1 MRVRVLLKFA
11 KILML
16 SRLRNTRRSFLSD
29 SITNRPILIALIGS
43 IMFAAGL
50 GFGTATVSFLRG
62 AGASPAD
69 IGQIVETIF
78 GGIPIFLIG
87 FFFTMGLLWELNAS
101 SESESA
107 DSINW
112 LPISPS
118 EYVFASTL
126 STTYTYSPLVL
137 VTVGYSLPIGI
148 LTGNVSAFLVLV
160 IASVVAAFIGS
171 VTVEILRSL
180 LARAS
185 TAFNK
190 IGGRLMI
197 LLRILGIVLIL
208 LFTQTLFSGF
218 LIIRIINS
226 VSSANA
232 ATILVPLLWPTLS
245 ITSILRSNFLSSV
258 YFLLLSFGFL
268 AVLASSAL
276 ALRSKFWVSTPP
288 SFHFSSTGTIS
299 GVSRLRKIGVSVVSL
314 ALVRREIRSATR
326 RKEVVRLMAIPIILP
341 VMISFPALFSPAPTT
356 SVASGLISPLF
367 LAVPLLFGVGLGT
380 LFLGMT
386 SIGQEGKRL
395 WNLSSLPLEAE
406 AVVTSKILFTS
417 LISTIGLVLGLGL
430 TVLFFQVSILD
441 ALTFIAVGIT
451 LVLGEASLGVAIGSR
466 YPDFSDGPRPRFV
479 TIIGSIIGAF
489 LGVMMMLLMS
499 LPLLFLLLARVF
511 LLLPFSLQLSFL
523 LGGMLG
529 LIFARISYSVSIR
542 SVEGILRELPN

>member
-1 MRVRVLLKFA
+1 MRIRVLLEFA

-16 SRLRNTRRSFLSD
+16 SRLRNTRQSFLSN

-43 IMFAAGL
+43 IMFAAGV

-126 STTYTYSPLVL
+126 STSYTYSPLVL

-148 LTGNVSAFLVLV
+148 LTGNTSAFLVLV
-160 IASVVAAFIGS
+160 VASVVAAFIGS

-185 TAFNK
+185 TSFNK
-190 IGGRLMI
+190 VGGRSMI
-197 LLRILGIVLIL
+197 ILRILGVILIL

-232 ATILVPLLWPTLS
+232 TTVLVPLLWPTLS
-245 ITSILRSNFLSSV
+245 ITSILRSNLLSSA
-258 YFLLLSFGFL
+258 YFLLLSLGFL
-268 AVLASSAL
+268 AVLASAAL
-276 ALRSKFWVSTPP
+276 ALRSKFWVATLP
-288 SFHFSSTGTIS
+288 SFHFSNTGTIS
-299 GVSRLRKIGVSVVSL
+299 RVSRLGRIGVSAISL

-341 VMISFPALFSPAPTT
+341 VMISFPAIFSPAPTA
-356 SVASGLISPLF
+356 SAASGLISPLF
-367 LAVPLLFGVGLGT
+367 LAIPLLFGVGLGT

-395 WNLSSLPLEAE
+395 WNLSSLPIEAGT
-406 AVVTSKILFTS
+406 VVTSKILFTS
-417 LISTIGLVLGLGL
+417 LISTIGLVLGLAL
-430 TVLFFQVSILD
+430 TVFFFQVSVMD

-451 LVLGEASLGVAIGSR
+451 LVLAEASLGVAIGSR

-489 LGVMMMLLMS
+489 LGVIVMLLMS
-499 LPLLFLLLARVF
+499 LPLVFLLLGRIF
-511 LLLPFSLQLSFL
+511 LLLPFSLQLSFF

-529 LIFARISYSVSIR
+529 LIFARISYSLSIP
-542 SVEGILRELPN
+542 SVNGILRELPN

>member
-1 MRVRVLLKFA
+1 MRVHVLLKFA

-16 SRLRNTRRSFLSD
+16 SRLRNTRRSFLSN

-43 IMFAAGL
+43 IMFAAGV

-62 AGASPAD
+62 AGATSAD

-78 GGIPIFLIG
+78 GGVPIFLIG

-107 DSINW
+107 DAINW

-148 LTGNVSAFLVLV
+148 LTGNASAFLILV
-160 IASVVAAFIGS
+160 VASIVAAFIGS

-180 LARAS
+180 LTRAS
-185 TAFNK
+185 TAFYK
-190 IGGRLMI
+190 VGGRSII
-197 LLRILGIVLIL
+197 LLRILLVILIL

-218 LIIRIINS
+218 LIIRIINT

-245 ITSILRSNFLSSV
+245 ITSILRSDLSGSA

-268 AVLASSAL
+268 AVLAYSAF

-288 SFHFSSTGTIS
+288 SFHFSNTGTIS
-299 GVSRLRKIGVSVVSL
+299 GVSRLRKIGVSAVSL

-341 VMISFPALFSPAPTT
+341 VMISFPAIFSPAPTT
-356 SVASGLISPLF
+356 SAASGLISPLF

-386 SIGQEGKRL
+386 SIGQEGKML
-395 WNLSSLPLEAE
+395 WNLSSLPIEAGTI
-406 AVVTSKILFTS
+406 VTSKILFTS

-430 TVLFFQVSILD
+430 TVFFFQVSILD

-451 LVLGEASLGVAIGSR
+451 LVLAEASLGVAIGSR

-479 TIIGSIIGAF
+479 TIMGSILGAF
-489 LGVMMMLLMS
+489 LGVVMMLLMS

-511 LLLPFSLQLSFL
+511 LLLPFSLQLSFF

-529 LIFARISYSVSIR
+529 LMFARISYSFSIR
-542 SVEGILRELPN
+542 SVDGILRELPN

>member
-1 MRVRVLLKFA
+1 MRVSVLLKFA

-16 SRLRNTRRSFLSD
+16 SRLRNTRRSFLSN
-29 SITNRPILIALIGS
+29 SLTNRPILIALIGS
-43 IMFAAGL
+43 IMFVAGV

-62 AGASPAD
+62 AGASPSD

-137 VTVGYSLPIGI
+137 VTIGYSMPIGI
-148 LTGNVSAFLVLV
+148 LTGNTSALLVLV
-160 IASVVAAFIGS
+160 VASVVAAFIGS
-171 VTVEILRSL
+171 VTIEILRSL

-190 IGGRLMI
+190 VAGRSMI
-197 LLRILGIVLIL
+197 ILRILGVILIL

-218 LIIRIINS
+218 LIIRIINT
-226 VSSANA
+226 VSSTNA
-232 ATILVPLLWPTLS
+232 ATILVPLLWPTIS
-245 ITSILRSNFLSSV
+245 ITSILRSNTLSSV
-258 YFLLLSFGFL
+258 LFLTLSLGFL
-268 AVLASSAL
+268 AALAYTAL

-288 SFHFSSTGTIS
+288 SFHFSNKVTIS

-341 VMISFPALFSPAPTT
+341 VMISFPAIFSPAPTT
-356 SVASGLISPLF
+356 GAQSSLISPLF

-395 WNLSSLPLEAE
+395 WNLSSLPIEAGMI
-406 AVVTSKILFTS
+406 VTSKVLFTS

-430 TVLFFQVSILD
+430 TVFFFQVSVLD

-451 LVLGEASLGVAIGSR
+451 LVLAEASLGVAIGSR

-489 LGVMMMLLMS
+489 LGVIVMLLMS
-499 LPLLFLLLARVF
+499 LPLVFLVLGRIF
-511 LLLPFSLQLSFL
+511 LLLPFSLQLSFF
-523 LGGMLG
+523 LGGMVG
-529 LIFARISYSVSIR
+529 LIFARISYSLSIR
-542 SVEGILRELPN
+542 SVNGILRELPN

>member
-16 SRLRNTRRSFLSD
+16 SRLRNTRQNFLSNG
-29 SITNRPILIALIGS
+29 ITNRPILIALIGL
-43 IMFAAGL
+43 IMFVAGI
-50 GFGTATVSFLRG
+50 GFGTATISFLRG
-62 AGASPAD
+62 AGASSMD

-78 GGIPIFLIG
+78 GGVPIFLIG

-137 VTVGYSLPIGI
+137 VTVGYSLPIAI
-148 LTGNVSAFLVLV
+148 LTGNASAFLILV
-160 IASVVAAFIGS
+160 VASVIAAFIGS

-190 IGGRLMI
+190 VGGRLMI
-197 LLRILGIVLIL
+197 ALRILGIIVIL

-218 LIIRIINS
+218 LIIRIINT
-226 VSSANA
+226 VASANA

-245 ITSILRSNFLSSV
+245 ITSVLRSDLLSSA
-258 YFLLLSFGFL
+258 YFLLLSLGFL
-268 AVLASSAL
+268 SVLTTSAL

-288 SFHFSSTGTIS
+288 SFHFANAGTIS
-299 GVSRLRKIGVSVVSL
+299 GVSKLRRIGVSTTSL

-326 RKEVVRLMAIPIILP
+326 RKEVVRLMSIPIILP
-341 VMISFPALFSPAPTT
+341 VMISFPAIFSPAPTT
-356 SVASGLISPLF
+356 SAQSSLISPLF

-395 WNLSSLPLEAE
+395 WNLSSLPLEA
-406 AVVTSKILFTS
+406 ASIVTSKILFTS
-417 LISTIGLVLGLGL
+417 LIATIGLVLGLGL
-430 TVLFFQVSILD
+430 TVFFFQISMID
-441 ALTFIAVGIT
+441 ALTFIAVGIA
-451 LVLGEASLGVAIGSR
+451 LVLAEASLGIAIGSR
-466 YPDFSDGPRPRFV
+466 YPDFSEGPRPRFV

-489 LGVMMMLLMS
+489 LGVVVMLLMS

-511 LLLPFSLQLSFL
+511 LLLPFSLQLSFF

-529 LIFARISYSVSIR
+529 LIFARISYSLSIR

>member
-1 MRVRVLLKFA
+1 MRIRVLLEFA

-16 SRLRNTRRSFLSD
+16 SRLRNTKSSFLSNG
-29 SITNRPILIALIGS
+29 ITNRPVLIALIGS
-43 IMFAAGL
+43 IMFIAGV
-50 GFGTATVSFLRG
+50 GFGTATISFLRG

-107 DSINW
+107 DAINW

-148 LTGNVSAFLVLV
+148 LTGNASAFLILV
-160 IASVVAAFIGS
+160 VASVIAAFIGS

-190 IGGRLMI
+190 VGGRSMI
-197 LLRILGIVLIL
+197 VLRILGIILIL

-218 LIIRIINS
+218 LIIRIINT

-245 ITSILRSNFLSSV
+245 ITSILRSNTLSSLF
-258 YFLLLSFGFL
+258 FLTLSLGFL
-268 AVLASSAL
+268 AALASTAL
-276 ALRSKFWVSTPP
+276 ALRSKFWVPTPP
-288 SFHFSSTGTIS
+288 SFHFSNKGRIS

-341 VMISFPALFSPAPTT
+341 VMISFPAIFSPAPTT
-356 SVASGLISPLF
+356 GAQSSLISPLF

-395 WNLSSLPLEAE
+395 WNLSSLPIEAGTI
-406 AVVTSKILFTS
+406 VTSKILFTS

-430 TVLFFQVSILD
+430 TVLFFQVSIFD
-441 ALTFIAVGIT
+441 AVTFVAVGIT
-451 LVLGEASLGVAIGSR
+451 IVLAEASLGVAIGSR

-489 LGVMMMLLMS
+489 LGVVMMLLMA
-499 LPLLFLLLARVF
+499 LPLLFLLLAKVF
-511 LLLPFSLQLSFL
+511 LLLPFSLQISFF

-529 LIFARISYSVSIR
+529 LIFARISYSLSIR
-542 SVEGILRELPN
+542 SVNGILRELPN

>member
-1 MRVRVLLKFA
+1 MRIRVLLKFA

-16 SRLRNTRRSFLSD
+16 SRLRNTRRSFLSN

-43 IMFAAGL
+43 IMLAAGA
-50 GFGTATVSFLRG
+50 GFGTATVSFLRD
-62 AGASPAD
+62 AGASPVD

-148 LTGNVSAFLVLV
+148 LTGNTSAFLVLV
-160 IASVVAAFIGS
+160 VASVVAAFIGS

-185 TAFNK
+185 TAFNEVA
-190 IGGRLMI
+190 GRSMI
-197 LLRILGIVLIL
+197 ILRILGVMLIL

-226 VSSANA
+226 VTSANA

-245 ITSILRSNFLSSV
+245 VTSLLRSNPLSSAFFLFLS
-258 YFLLLSFGFL
+258 LGFL
-268 AVLASSAL
+268 VVLSSAAL
-276 ALRSKFWVSTPP
+276 VLRSKFWVAIPP
-288 SFHFSSTGTIS
+288 SFHFSNTGRIS
-299 GVSRLRKIGVSVVSL
+299 GVSRLRKIGVSAISL

-341 VMISFPALFSPAPTT
+341 VMISFPAIFSPAPTN
-356 SVASGLISPLF
+356 SAQSSLISPLF

-395 WNLSSLPLEAE
+395 WNLSSLPIEAGTI
-406 AVVTSKILFTS
+406 VTSKVLFTS

-430 TVLFFQVSILD
+430 TVFFFQVSVLD

-451 LVLGEASLGVAIGSR
+451 IVLAEASLGVAIGSR

-489 LGVMMMLLMS
+489 LGVVVMLLMS

-511 LLLPFSLQLSFL
+511 LLLPFSLQLSFF

-529 LIFARISYSVSIR
+529 LIFARISYSLSIR
-542 SVEGILRELPN
+542 SVDGILRELPN

>member
-1 MRVRVLLKFA
+1 MRIRVLLEFA

-16 SRLRNTRRSFLSD
+16 SRLRSTRQSFLSN

-43 IMFAAGL
+43 IMFAAGV

-62 AGASPAD
+62 AGASHAD

-126 STTYTYSPLVL
+126 STSYTYSPLVL

-148 LTGNVSAFLVLV
+148 LTGNTSAFLVLV
-160 IASVVAAFIGS
+160 VASVVAAFIGS

-185 TAFNK
+185 TSFNK
-190 IGGRLMI
+190 VGGRSMI
-197 LLRILGIVLIL
+197 ILRILGVILIL

-232 ATILVPLLWPTLS
+232 TTVLVPLLWPTLS
-245 ITSILRSNFLSSV
+245 ITSILRSNLLSSA
-258 YFLLLSFGFL
+258 YFLLLSLGFL
-268 AVLASSAL
+268 AVLASAAL
-276 ALRSKFWVSTPP
+276 ALRSKFWVATPP
-288 SFHFSSTGTIS
+288 SFHFSNTGTIS
-299 GVSRLRKIGVSVVSL
+299 RVSRLRRIGVSAISL

-341 VMISFPALFSPAPTT
+341 VMISFPAIFSPAPTT
-356 SVASGLISPLF
+356 SAASGLISPLF

-395 WNLSSLPLEAE
+395 WNLSSLPIEAGT
-406 AVVTSKILFTS
+406 VVTSKILFTS

-430 TVLFFQVSILD
+430 TVFFFQVSVMD

-451 LVLGEASLGVAIGSR
+451 LVLAEASLGVAIGSR

-489 LGVMMMLLMS
+489 LGVIVMLLMS
-499 LPLLFLLLARVF
+499 LPLVFLVLGRIF
-511 LLLPFSLQLSFL
+511 LLLPFSLQLSFF
-523 LGGMLG
+523 LGGMVG
-529 LIFARISYSVSIR
+529 LIFARISYSLSIR
-542 SVEGILRELPN
+542 SVNGILRELPN

>member
-16 SRLRNTRRSFLSD
+16 SRLRNTRRSFLSNR
-29 SITNRPILIALIGS
+29 ITNRPILIALIGA
-43 IMFAAGL
+43 IMFAAGI
-50 GFGTATVSFLRG
+50 GFGTATISFLRG
-62 AGASPAD
+62 AGASSSD
-69 IGQIVETIF
+69 IGQIVETIL

-87 FFFTMGLLWELNAS
+87 FFFTMGLLWEMNAS

-137 VTVGYSLPIGI
+137 VTLGYSLPIAI
-148 LTGNVSAFLVLV
+148 LTGNTSAFLVLV
-160 IASVVAAFIGS
+160 TASVIAAFTGS

-190 IGGRLMI
+190 VGGRLMI
-197 LLRILGIVLIL
+197 ALRILGIMLIL

-218 LIIRIINS
+218 LIIRIINT
-226 VSSANA
+226 VAGANA

-245 ITSILRSNFLSSV
+245 ITSVLRSDLLSSA
-258 YFLLLSFGFL
+258 YFTLLSLGFL
-268 AVLASSAL
+268 AVLAFSAL

-288 SFHFSSTGTIS
+288 SFHFSNIGTIT
-299 GVSRLRKIGVSVVSL
+299 GVSKLRRIGVSTTSL

-326 RKEVVRLMAIPIILP
+326 RKEVVRLMSIPIILP
-341 VMISFPALFSPAPTT
+341 VMISFPAIFSPAPTT
-356 SVASGLISPLF
+356 SAQSSLISPLF
-367 LAVPLLFGVGLGT
+367 LAVPLLFGAGLGT

-395 WNLSSLPLEAE
+395 WNLSSLPLEA
-406 AVVTSKILFTS
+406 ASIVTSKILFTS
-417 LISTIGLVLGLGL
+417 LVATIGLVLGLGL
-430 TVLFFQVSILD
+430 TVFFFQISIID
-441 ALTFIAVGIT
+441 ALTFITVGIA
-451 LVLGEASLGVAIGSR
+451 LVLAEASLGVAIGSR

-489 LGVMMMLLMS
+489 LGVVMMLLMS

-511 LLLPFSLQLSFL
+511 LLLPFSLQLSFF

-529 LIFARISYSVSIR
+529 LIFARISYSLSIR
-542 SVEGILRELPN
+542 SVDGILRELPN

>member
-1 MRVRVLLKFA
+1 MRVWVLIEFA

-16 SRLRNTRRSFLSD
+16 SRLRNTRQSFLSN
-29 SITNRPILIALIGS
+29 SITGRPVLITIIGL
-43 IMFAAGL
+43 IMFAAGV
-50 GFGTATVSFLRG
+50 GFGTVTVSFLRG
-62 AGASPAD
+62 AGASASD

-118 EYVFASTL
+118 EYVFASTI

-148 LTGNVSAFLVLV
+148 MTGNTAAFLVLV
-160 IASVVAAFIGS
+160 VASVIAAFTGS

-185 TAFNK
+185 AAFNK
-190 IGGRLMI
+190 VGGRSMI
-197 LLRILGIVLIL
+197 ILRILGIILIL

-218 LIIRIINS
+218 LIVRIINTVAS
-226 VSSANA
+226 TNA

-245 ITSILRSNFLSSV
+245 VTSILRSNTLSSV
-258 YFLLLSFGFL
+258 YFLLLSLGFL

-276 ALRSKFWVSTPP
+276 ALRAKFWVSTPL
-288 SFHFSSTGTIS
+288 SFHFSNTVTLS
-299 GVSRLRKIGVSVVSL
+299 GVSKLRKIGVSVISL
-314 ALVRREIRSATR
+314 ALVRREVRSATR
-326 RKEVVRLMAIPIILP
+326 RKELVRLMAIPIILP
-341 VMISFPALFSPAPTT
+341 VMISFPAIFSPAPNT
-356 SVASGLISPLF
+356 SVASGPISPLF

-395 WNLSSLPLEAE
+395 WNLSSLPIDAG
-406 AVVTSKILFTS
+406 AIVTSKILFTS

-430 TVLFFQVSILD
+430 TVFFFQVSILD
-441 ALTFIAVGIT
+441 ALTFIGVGVT
-451 LVLGEASLGVAIGSR
+451 LVLAEASLGVAIGSR

-489 LGVMMMLLMS
+489 LGVVMMLLMS

-511 LLLPFSLQLSFL
+511 LLLPFSLQLSFF

-529 LIFARISYSVSIR
+529 LIFARISYSLSIR
-542 SVEGILRELPN
+542 SVDSILRELPN

>member
-16 SRLRNTRRSFLSD
+16 SRLRNTRSSFLSNG
-29 SITNRPILIALIGS
+29 ITNRPILIALIGS
-43 IMFAAGL
+43 IMFAAGV
-50 GFGTATVSFLRG
+50 GFGTATVSFLKG
-62 AGASPAD
+62 ADASPAD
-69 IGQIVETIF
+69 ISQIVATIF

-148 LTGNVSAFLVLV
+148 LTGNSSALVVLI
-160 IASVVAAFIGS
+160 IASVVAAFIGA

-190 IGGRLMI
+190 VGGRLMV

-232 ATILVPLLWPTLS
+232 ATVLVPLLWPTLS
-245 ITSILRSNFLSSV
+245 VTSILRSNLLSSA

-268 AVLASSAL
+268 AVLSCSAL

-288 SFHFSSTGTIS
+288 SLHFSNTGTIS

-326 RKEVVRLMAIPIILP
+326 RKEVVRLMTIPIILP

-356 SVASGLISPLF
+356 SIASGLISPLF

-417 LISTIGLVLGLGL
+417 VVSTIGLVLGLGL

-441 ALTFIAVGIT
+441 ALTFTGVGIT
-451 LVLGEASLGVAIGSR
+451 LVLAEASLGVAIGSR

-479 TIIGSIIGAF
+479 TIVGSVIGAF

-499 LPLLFLLLARVF
+499 LPLVFLLLARVF

-523 LGGMLG
+523 LGGLLG

>member
-16 SRLRNTRRSFLSD
+16 SRLRNTRRSFLSN
-29 SITNRPILIALIGS
+29 SITNRPLLITLIGS
-43 IMFAAGL
+43 IMFAAGV

-62 AGASPAD
+62 AGASPVD

-137 VTVGYSLPIGI
+137 VTVGYSMPIGI
-148 LTGNVSAFLVLV
+148 LTGNTSAFLVLV
-160 IASVVAAFIGS
+160 VASVIAAFIGS

-190 IGGRLMI
+190 VGGHAMI
-197 LLRILGIVLIL
+197 ILRILGIILIL

-218 LIIRIINS
+218 LIIRIINT
-226 VSSANA
+226 VSSTNA

-245 ITSILRSNFLSSV
+245 ITSILRSNTLSSV
-258 YFLLLSFGFL
+258 FFFTLGLGFL
-268 AVLASSAL
+268 AALASTAL

-288 SFHFSSTGTIS
+288 SFHFSNKVTIS

-341 VMISFPALFSPAPTT
+341 VMISFPAIFSPAPTT
-356 SVASGLISPLF
+356 GAQSSLISPLF
-367 LAVPLLFGVGLGT
+367 LAVPLLLGVGLGT
-380 LFLGMT
+380 LFLAIT

-395 WNLSSLPLEAE
+395 WNLSSLPIEAST
-406 AVVTSKILFTS
+406 AVTSNVLFTS

-430 TVLFFQVSILD
+430 TVFFFQVSVLD

-451 LVLGEASLGVAIGSR
+451 IVLAEASLGVAIGIR
-466 YPDFSDGPRPRFV
+466 NPDFSDGHRPRFV

-489 LGVMMMLLMS
+489 LGVVVMLLMS

-511 LLLPFSLQLSFL
+511 LLLPFSLQLSFF

-529 LIFARISYSVSIR
+529 LISARISYSLSIR
-542 SVEGILRELPN
+542 SVDGILRELPN

>member
-1 MRVRVLLKFA
+1 MRIRVLLKFA

-16 SRLRNTRRSFLSD
+16 SRLRNTRRSFLSN

-43 IMFAAGL
+43 IMFAAGA
-50 GFGTATVSFLRG
+50 GFGTATVAFLRD
-62 AGASPAD
+62 AGASPVD

-118 EYVFASTL
+118 EYVFASAL

-137 VTVGYSLPIGI
+137 VTIGYSMPIGI
-148 LTGNVSAFLVLV
+148 LTGNTSALLVLV
-160 IASVVAAFIGS
+160 VASVVAAFIGS
-171 VTVEILRSL
+171 VTIEILRSL

-190 IGGRLMI
+190 VAGRSMI
-197 LLRILGIVLIL
+197 ILRILGVILIL

-218 LIIRIINS
+218 LIIRIINT
-226 VSSANA
+226 VSSTNA
-232 ATILVPLLWPTLS
+232 ATILVPLLWPTIS
-245 ITSILRSNFLSSV
+245 ITSILRSNTLSSV
-258 YFLLLSFGFL
+258 FFLTLSLGFL
-268 AVLASSAL
+268 AALASTAL

-288 SFHFSSTGTIS
+288 SFHFSNKVTIS

-341 VMISFPALFSPAPTT
+341 VMISFPAIFSPAPTT
-356 SVASGLISPLF
+356 GAQSSLISPLF

-395 WNLSSLPLEAE
+395 WNLSSLPIEAGMI
-406 AVVTSKILFTS
+406 VTSKVLFTS

-430 TVLFFQVSILD
+430 TVFFFQVSVLD

-451 LVLGEASLGVAIGSR
+451 LVLAEAGLGVAIGSR

-489 LGVMMMLLMS
+489 LGVVLMLLMS

-511 LLLPFSLQLSFL
+511 LLLPFSLQLSFF

-529 LIFARISYSVSIR
+529 LIFARISYSLSIR
-542 SVEGILRELPN
+542 SVDGILRELPN

>member
-1 MRVRVLLKFA
+1 MRIRVLLKFA
-11 KILML
+11 NILML
-16 SRLRNTRRSFLSD
+16 SRLRNTRRSFLSN

-43 IMFAAGL
+43 AMFAAGV

-62 AGASPAD
+62 VGASPAD

-118 EYVFASTL
+118 EYVLASTL
-126 STTYTYSPLVL
+126 STSYTYSPLVL
-137 VTVGYSLPIGI
+137 VTVGFSLPIGI
-148 LTGNVSAFLVLV
+148 LTGNTSAFFVLV
-160 IASVVAAFIGS
+160 VASVVAAFIGS
-171 VTVEILRSL
+171 VTLEILRSL

-190 IGGRLMI
+190 VGGRSMI
-197 LLRILGIVLIL
+197 LLRILGVILIL

-226 VSSANA
+226 VAAANA
-232 ATILVPLLWPTLS
+232 ATILVPLIWPTLS
-245 ITSILRSNFLSSV
+245 ITSILRSDALSSA
-258 YFLLLSFGFL
+258 YFFTLSLGFL
-268 AVLASSAL
+268 AALASIAL
-276 ALRSKFWVSTPP
+276 ALRSRFWVATPP
-288 SFHFSSTGTIS
+288 SFHFSNAGTIS
-299 GVSRLRKIGVSVVSL
+299 GVSRLRKIGVSVISL

-341 VMISFPALFSPAPTT
+341 VMISFPAIFSPAPTT
-356 SVASGLISPLF
+356 SAASGLISPLF

-395 WNLSSLPLEAE
+395 WNLSSLPLEAGTI
-406 AVVTSKILFTS
+406 VTSKILFTS

-430 TVLFFQVSILD
+430 TVFFFQVSILD

-451 LVLGEASLGVAIGSR
+451 LVLAEASLGVAIGSR

-489 LGVMMMLLMS
+489 LGVVMMLLMS
-499 LPLLFLLLARVF
+499 LPLVLLLLARVF
-511 LLLPFSLQLSFL
+511 LLLPFSLQLSFF

-529 LIFARISYSVSIR
+529 LIFARISYSLSIR
-542 SVEGILRELPN
+542 SVDGILRELPS

>member
-1 MRVRVLLKFA
+1 MRIHVLLKFA

-16 SRLRNTRRSFLSD
+16 SRLRNTRESFLSN
-29 SITNRPILIALIGS
+29 SITNRPTLIALIGS
-43 IMFAAGL
+43 IMFAAGV

-107 DSINW
+107 DSVNW

-126 STTYTYSPLVL
+126 STSYTYSPLVL
-137 VTVGYSLPIGI
+137 VTIGYSLPIGI
-148 LTGNVSAFLVLV
+148 LTGNSSAFLVLV
-160 IASVVAAFIGS
+160 VASVVAAFIGS

-185 TAFNK
+185 TAFNMV
-190 IGGRLMI
+190 GGRSMI
-197 LLRILGIVLIL
+197 ALRILGVLLIL

-232 ATILVPLLWPTLS
+232 ATVLVPLLWPTLS
-245 ITSILRSNFLSSV
+245 ITSVLRSNLLSSA
-258 YFLLLSFGFL
+258 YFLLLSLGFL
-268 AVLASSAL
+268 AVLTSAAL
-276 ALRSKFWVSTPP
+276 ALRSKFWVATPP
-288 SFHFSSTGTIS
+288 SFHFSNTGTIS
-299 GVSRLRKIGVSVVSL
+299 GVSRLRKIGVSVISL

-356 SVASGLISPLF
+356 SAASGLISPLF

-395 WNLSSLPLEAE
+395 WNLSSLPLEADMI
-406 AVVTSKILFTS
+406 VTSKILFTS

-430 TVLFFQVSILD
+430 TVFFFQVSILD

-451 LVLGEASLGVAIGSR
+451 LVLAEASLGVAIGSR

-479 TIIGSIIGAF
+479 TIMGSILGAF
-489 LGVMMMLLMS
+489 LGVVMMLLMS
-499 LPLLFLLLARVF
+499 LPLLFLLIARVF
-511 LLLPFSLQLSFL
+511 LLLPFSLQLSFF

-529 LIFARISYSVSIR
+529 LIFARIGYSLSIR
-542 SVEGILRELPN
+542 SVDGILRELPN

>member
-1 MRVRVLLKFA
+1 MRIHVLLKFA

-16 SRLRNTRRSFLSD
+16 SRLRNTRQSFLSN

-43 IMFAAGL
+43 IMFAAGV

-69 IGQIVETIF
+69 IGQSVETIF

-101 SESESA
+101 SESEST

-126 STTYTYSPLVL
+126 STSYTYSPLVL

-148 LTGNVSAFLVLV
+148 LTGNTSAFLVLV
-160 IASVVAAFIGS
+160 VASVVAAFIGS

-190 IGGRLMI
+190 VGGRSMI
-197 LLRILGIVLIL
+197 ALRILGVLLIL

-232 ATILVPLLWPTLS
+232 ATVLVPLLWPTLS
-245 ITSILRSNFLSSV
+245 ITSVLRSNLVSSA
-258 YFLLLSFGFL
+258 YFLLLSLGFL
-268 AVLASSAL
+268 AVLASAAL
-276 ALRSKFWVSTPP
+276 ALRSKFWVATPP
-288 SFHFSSTGTIS
+288 SFHFSNTGTIS
-299 GVSRLRKIGVSVVSL
+299 GVSRLRKIGVSVISL

-356 SVASGLISPLF
+356 SAASGLISPLF

-406 AVVTSKILFTS
+406 MIVTSKILFTS

-430 TVLFFQVSILD
+430 TVFFFQVSILD

-451 LVLGEASLGVAIGSR
+451 LVLAEASLGVAIGSR

-479 TIIGSIIGAF
+479 TIMGSILGAF
-489 LGVMMMLLMS
+489 LGVVMMLLMS
-499 LPLLFLLLARVF
+499 LPLLFLLVARVF
-511 LLLPFSLQLSFL
+511 LPLPFSLQLSFF

-529 LIFARISYSVSIR
+529 LIFARISYTLSIR
-542 SVEGILRELPN
+542 SVDDILRELPN

>member
-16 SRLRNTRRSFLSD
+16 SRLRNTRQSFLSN
-29 SITNRPILIALIGS
+29 SITNRPILIALIGA
-43 IMFAAGL
+43 IMFAAGV
-50 GFGTATVSFLRG
+50 GFGTATISFLKS
-62 AGASPAD
+62 AGASAAD

-118 EYVFASTL
+118 EYVSASTL

-137 VTVGYSLPIGI
+137 VTVGYALPIGI
-148 LTGNVSAFLVLV
+148 LTGNTSAFIILVVASV
-160 IASVVAAFIGS
+160 IAAFTGS
-171 VTVEILRSL
+171 VTIEILRSL

-190 IGGRLMI
+190 VGGRKMI
-197 LLRILGIVLIL
+197 SLRILGIILIL

-218 LIIRIINS
+218 LIIRIINT
-226 VSSANA
+226 VSSENA
-232 ATILVPLLWPTLS
+232 ATILIPLLWPTLS
-245 ITSILRSNFLSSV
+245 ITSVLRSNPLSSAI
-258 YFLLLSFGFL
+258 FLLLSLGFL

-288 SFHFSSTGTIS
+288 SFHFSNTVTIS
-299 GVSRLRKIGVSVVSL
+299 GVSRLRKIGVSTTSL

-356 SVASGLISPLF
+356 SAQSSLISPLF

-395 WNLSSLPLEAE
+395 WNLSSLPIEA
-406 AVVTSKILFTS
+406 ATIVTSKIVFTS
-417 LISTIGLVLGLGL
+417 LIATIGLVLGLGL

-451 LVLGEASLGVAIGSR
+451 LVLAEASLGVAIGSR

-489 LGVMMMLLMS
+489 LGVVMMLLMS

-511 LLLPFSLQLSFL
+511 LLLPFSLQLSFF

-529 LIFARISYSVSIR
+529 LIFARISYSLSIR
-542 SVEGILRELPN
+542 SVDGILRELPN

>member
-1 MRVRVLLKFA
+1 MRVRVMLKFA

-16 SRLRNTRRSFLSD
+16 SRLRNTRRSFLSNG
-29 SITNRPILIALIGS
+29 ITNRPILIALIGS
-43 IMFAAGL
+43 IMFTAGV

-69 IGQIVETIF
+69 ISQIVATIF
-78 GGIPIFLIG
+78 GGIPIVLIG
-87 FFFTMGLLWELNAS
+87 FFFTMGLLCELNAS

-118 EYVFASTL
+118 EYVFAYTL
-126 STTYTYSPLVL
+126 STTYTYAPLVL

-148 LTGNVSAFLVLV
+148 LTGNISAFVVLV
-160 IASVVAAFIGS
+160 IASVVAALIGS

-190 IGGRLMI
+190 VGGRLMI

-226 VSSANA
+226 FSSANA
-232 ATILVPLLWPTLS
+232 ATILVPLLWPSLS
-245 ITSILRSNFLSSV
+245 ITSILRSNLLSSA
-258 YFLLLSFGFL
+258 YFLMLSFGFL
-268 AVLASSAL
+268 AVLASSAV

-288 SFHFSSTGTIS
+288 SLHFSSTGTIS

-326 RKEVVRLMAIPIILP
+326 RKDGVRLMAIPIILP
-341 VMISFPALFSPAPTT
+341 VVISFPALLSPAPTS

-367 LAVPLLFGVGLGT
+367 LAIPLLFGVGLGT

-395 WNLSSLPLEAE
+395 WNLSSLPLEAGGGGE
-406 AVVTSKILFTS
+406 GKIFFSL
-417 LISTIGLVLGLGL
+417 LISAIGLVLLIVV
-430 TVLFFQVSILD
+430 TRFFFLVSILD
-441 ALTFIAVGIT
+441 TLTLRVVCIALVFA
-451 LVLGEASLGVAIGSR
+451 ESR
-466 YPDFSDGPRPRFV
+466 RRV
-479 TIIGSIIGAF
+479 T
-489 LGVMMMLLMS
+489 
-499 LPLLFLLLARVF
+499 
-511 LLLPFSLQLSFL
+511 
-523 LGGMLG
+523 
-529 LIFARISYSVSIR
+529 
-542 SVEGILRELPN
+542 

>member
-1 MRVRVLLKFA
+1 MRIRVLVKFA

-16 SRLRNTRRSFLSD
+16 SRLRNTRRSFLSN

-43 IMFAAGL
+43 IMFAAGV
-50 GFGTATVSFLRG
+50 GFGTATVSFLKG
-62 AGASPAD
+62 AGASPSD
-69 IGQIVETIF
+69 ISQIVETIF

-148 LTGNVSAFLVLV
+148 LTGTTSAFLVLV

-190 IGGRLMI
+190 LGGRLMI
-197 LLRILGIVLIL
+197 FLRIFGIILIL

-245 ITSILRSNFLSSV
+245 ITSILRSNLLSSA

-268 AVLASSAL
+268 VVLSSSAL

-288 SFHFSSTGTIS
+288 SFHFSNTGTIS
-299 GVSRLRKIGVSVVSL
+299 GVSRLRKIGVSVISL
-314 ALVRREIRSATR
+314 
-326 RKEVVRLMAIPIILP
+326 RKDVVRLMAIPIILP

-395 WNLSSLPLEAE
+395 WNLSSLPIEAE
-406 AVVTSKILFTS
+406 TIVTSKILFTA

-430 TVLFFQVSILD
+430 TVLFFQVSIID
-441 ALTFIAVGIT
+441 ALTFIGVGIT
-451 LVLGEASLGVAIGSR
+451 LVLAEASLGVAIGSR

-489 LGVMMMLLMS
+489 LGVIVMLLMS
-499 LPLLFLLLARVF
+499 LPLLLMLLARVF

-542 SVEGILRELPN
+542 SVDGILRELPN

>member
-1 MRVRVLLKFA
+1 MRIRVLLKFA

-16 SRLRNTRRSFLSD
+16 SRLRNTRESFLSN

-43 IMFAAGL
+43 IMFAAGV

-126 STTYTYSPLVL
+126 STSYTYSPLVL
-137 VTVGYSLPIGI
+137 VTIGYSLPIGI
-148 LTGNVSAFLVLV
+148 LTGNTSAFFVLV
-160 IASVVAAFIGS
+160 VASVVAAFIGS

-180 LARAS
+180 LAHAS

-190 IGGRLMI
+190 VGGRSMI
-197 LLRILGIVLIL
+197 ALRILGVILIL
-208 LFTQTLFSGF
+208 LFAQTLFSGF

-232 ATILVPLLWPTLS
+232 ATVLVPLLWPTLS
-245 ITSILRSNFLSSV
+245 ITSILRSNLLSSA
-258 YFLLLSFGFL
+258 YFLLLSLGFL

-276 ALRSKFWVSTPP
+276 ALRSKSWVATPP
-288 SFHFSSTGTIS
+288 SFHFSNTGTIS
-299 GVSRLRKIGVSVVSL
+299 RVSRLRKIGVSVISL

-326 RKEVVRLMAIPIILP
+326 RKEMVRLMAIPIILP

-356 SVASGLISPLF
+356 SAASGLISPLF

-395 WNLSSLPLEAE
+395 WNLSSLPLEAGTI
-406 AVVTSKILFTS
+406 VTSKILFTS

-430 TVLFFQVSILD
+430 TVFFFQVSIVD
-441 ALTFIAVGIT
+441 AMTFVAVGIT
-451 LVLGEASLGVAIGSR
+451 LVLAEASLGVAIGSR

-489 LGVMMMLLMS
+489 LGVMVMLLMS
-499 LPLLFLLLARVF
+499 LPLLFLLFARVF
-511 LLLPFSLQLSFL
+511 LLLPFSLQLSFF

-529 LIFARISYSVSIR
+529 LIFARISYSLSIR
-542 SVEGILRELPN
+542 SVDGILRELPN

>member
-16 SRLRNTRRSFLSD
+16 SRLRNTRRSFLSN

-43 IMFAAGL
+43 IMFAAGV
-50 GFGTATVSFLRG
+50 GFGIATVSFLNS

-69 IGQIVETIF
+69 VGQIVQTIF

-101 SESESA
+101 SESECA

-190 IGGRLMI
+190 AGGRLMI

-245 ITSILRSNFLSSV
+245 ITSILRSNLLSSV

-299 GVSRLRKIGVSVVSL
+299 GVSRLRKIGVSVISL

-430 TVLFFQVSILD
+430 TVLFFQVSIID

-451 LVLGEASLGVAIGSR
+451 LVLAEASLGVAIGSR

-489 LGVMMMLLMS
+489 LGVVVMLLMS
-499 LPLLFLLLARVF
+499 LPLLFLLLARVL
-511 LLLPFSLQLSFL
+511 LLLPFSLQLSLL

-529 LIFARISYSVSIR
+529 LIFARISYSASIR